1 MIKAIEI
8 YYRLREEV
16 DSKATVLEKLHGK
29 WMACK
34 KGCCSCCLDLSVWP
48 VEFYAIL
55 NEMKAANRPRPVLSE
70 DKECGF
76 LDEEGGCQIY
86 PFRPVICRTHGL
98 PLAYWQEDNH
108 PPGYGIIFCDQNFD
122 AAGEICFDA
131 NNTLNMDQI
140 NEKLARVNI
149 VFLEEHPELNLEPT
163 DRIELRQILDEL

>member
-1 MIKAIEI
+1 
-8 YYRLREEV
+8 
-16 DSKATVLEKLHGK
+16 
-29 WMACK
+29 
-34 KGCCSCCLDLSVWP
+34 LDLSVWP
-48 VEFYAIL
+48 VEYYAIL
-55 NEMKAANRPRPVLSE
+55 EQMKAANRAKPRFNADQTCE
-70 DKECGF
+70 F

-86 PFRPVICRTHGL
+86 PFRPIICRTH
-98 PLAYWQEDNH
+98 
-108 PPGYGIIFCDQNFD
+108 GYGIIFCDQNFD